1 MLEAGQSDN
10 RVPNGST
17 GPQPAK
23 GERALIARIG
33 ARLRRTAD
41 TRAEVPFGDDMAA
54 IGRGN
59 LLWTTDML
67 MDGVDFD
74 SHLHSWE
81 EIGRKAMAVNLS
93 DCAAMGVRPVS
104 ALCAVALANRL
115 SMDDAEQML
124 EGAMTMGQ
132 RHGCPLIGG
141 DTNSWDHPTV
151 VSITVAGLADPGTHP
166 ILRSGAQPGDQI
178 FVTGKLGGS
187 ILGRHLRFEP
197 RVELGLRLNR
207 EFPVRAMIDIS
218 DGLLVDLGHIIDES
232 GCGAEIREDLL
243 QRVIHEDALKLAAK
257 SGHRALEHALS
268 DGEDFELIVVLPRD
282 VAIGG
287 DWAAMLLPV
296 GGMTGG
302 SLIQMKREN
311 GGVIAL
317 ERRGW
322 EHFHE

>member
-1 MLEAGQSDN
+1 MTTGRSDS
-10 RVPNGST
+10 RVPDDGM

-33 ARLRRTAD
+33 AQLRRTAG

-54 IGRGN
+54 VGRGD

-74 SHLHSWE
+74 SHLHSWA

-93 DCAAMGVRPVS
+93 DCAAMGVRPIS
-104 ALCAVALANRL
+104 ALCAVALENRL
-115 SMDDAEQML
+115 SMDDAEQL
-124 EGAMTMGQ
+124 LVGAMTLGQ
-132 RHGCPLIGG
+132 RHGCPITGG

-166 ILRSGAQPGDQI
+166 ILRSGARPGDQI

-187 ILGRHLRFEP
+187 ILGRHLQFEP
-197 RVELGLRLNR
+197 LVDLGLRLNG
-207 EFPVRAMIDIS
+207 EFRVRAMIDIS

-257 SGHRALEHALS
+257 SGRRSIDHALS

-282 VAIGG
+282 VAIGEE
-287 DWAAMLLPV
+287 WAARLLPIGV
-296 GGMTGG
+296 MTAG
-302 SLIQMKREN
+302 STIQMKHEN
-311 GGVIAL
+311 GDVMVL
-317 ERRGW
+317 EQRGW
-322 EHFHE
+322 EHFHG